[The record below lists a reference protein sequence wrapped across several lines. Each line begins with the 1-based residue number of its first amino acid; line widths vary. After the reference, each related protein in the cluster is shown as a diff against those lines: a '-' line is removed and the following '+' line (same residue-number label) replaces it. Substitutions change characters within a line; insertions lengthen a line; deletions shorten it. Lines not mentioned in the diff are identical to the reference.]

1 MIQAF
6 ITHSAVPFRF
16 MYIIPYIEPESH
28 QGTLGT
34 KVRTLQYF
42 GEKKP
47 KNQMTPMSK
56 HFVIVG
62 RRNSL
67 FNRKKQ
73 VQGGAAIDG

>member
-42 GEKKP
+42 GEKNP
-47 KNQMTPMSK
+47 QEPDDPYEQALC
-56 HFVIVG
+56 
-62 RRNSL
+62 NSGKEKL
-67 FNRKKQ
+67 PF
-73 VQGGAAIDG
+73 

>member
-42 GEKKP
+42 GEK
-47 KNQMTPMSK
+47 TPR
-56 HFVIVG
+56 I
-62 RRNSL
+62 R
-67 FNRKKQ
+67 
-73 VQGGAAIDG
+73 

>member
-6 ITHSAVPFRF
+6 ITHI

-42 GEKKP
+42 GEKKTP